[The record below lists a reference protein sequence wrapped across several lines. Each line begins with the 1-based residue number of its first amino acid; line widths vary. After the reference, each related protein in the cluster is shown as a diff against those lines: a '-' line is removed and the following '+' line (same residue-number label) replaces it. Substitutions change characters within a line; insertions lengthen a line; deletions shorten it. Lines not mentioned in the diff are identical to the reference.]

1 MSSSIC
7 LKYVSPPHHPGAS
20 AAPMKIGLLVI
31 VAVAV
36 YWYFNK

>member
-1 MSSSIC
+1 MSFFTNLST
-7 LKYVSPPHHPGAS
+7 
-20 AAPMKIGLLVI
+20 PMKIGLLVI